1 MGQGRASSIL
11 NSRKT
16 LDGSWSEV
24 QELPLEWSG
33 LSEGSFQADV
43 LMSWET
49 LLDSLEDQP
58 QTFLSPT

>member
-1 MGQGRASSIL
+1 MGQGRVSSVL
-11 NSRKT
+11 NSQST
-16 LDGSWSEV
+16 LERSWSEV

-33 LSEGSFQADV
+33 LSEGSFRADG

-58 QTFLSPT
+58 QTFLSPI